1 MKLNAIW
8 CLLLVL
14 LGILCVLALLAGI
27 LDWSIKQYSY
37 IPLSILGLLMAGKIL
52 MWDWNEKKANS
63 KDKSFK
69 LRK

>member
-8 CLLLVL
+8 SLLLVL

-37 IPLSILGLLMAGKIL
+37 IPLSILGLLLVGKIL
-52 MWDWNEKKANS
+52 MWDWNENKANS
-63 KDKSFK
+63 KAKSFK

>member
-1 MKLNAIW
+1 M
-8 CLLLVL
+8 
-14 LGILCVLALLAGI
+14 